1 MLGMINKQCHFALYT
16 RNEINML
23 TTPKS
28 LEEEHEEI
36 MQSLRQSANLPDG
49 TGKAVKDLLK
59 TLEPHFEKEEKVAMP
74 VLGALT
80 ELVSGDKIAN
90 LREIAES
97 QGALLQEY
105 ENMFQEHAALKKFIE
120 RAEAEARKEKHEEVA
135 ELLGAL
141 AHHARVEEEVLYPA
155 ALLAGTVAKCLI
167 PNETPSAVA

>member
-1 MLGMINKQCHFALYT
+1 MFGMINKQSQFVLYS
-16 RNEINML
+16 RNVINML

-36 MQSLRQSANLPDG
+36 MQSLRRSANLPDR

-59 TLEPHFEKEEKVAMP
+59 TLEPHFEKEERVAMP

-80 ELVSGDKIAN
+80 QLVSGDKFAN

-105 ENMFQEHAALKKFIE
+105 ENMFQEHAILKRLIE
-120 RAEAEARKEKHEEVA
+120 QAEAEAKEEKHDQVA
-135 ELLGAL
+135 DMLGAL

-155 ALLAGTVAKCLI
+155 ALLAGTLAKYLM
-167 PNETPSAVA
+167 PNETTSAVA